1 MSDSKRYYSAIIMIA
16 AVILLLEKGGVTAFY
31 ITAFALAVFSLNE
44 LRNLFIKNNVV
55 IPRIPLIFFG
65 IGAVYYFSLILDS
78 KMLPVLFFTAFTVFL
93 SFKLKSLSSKNG
105 FFERI
110 FFFIFSVLFISVP
123 LACLINIRQSDN
135 GLVYIYL
142 ILVAT
147 WASDTG
153 AYLVGKKWGKRKMS
167 PSISP
172 NKTLEGLA
180 GGIFLTIGVFVLWHL
195 YDSISILSAVL
206 LGIVV
211 SLSATAGDLLE
222 SFLKRNAGVKDSG
235 SLIPGHGGIL
245 DRIDALLFTAP
256 VWYIFMKFFL

>member
-1 MSDSKRYYSAIIMIA
+1 MSDSKRYYSALIMVA

-31 ITAFALAVFSLNE
+31 VTALILAFFSLNE
-44 LRNLFIKNNVV
+44 LRNLFLKNNVV
-55 IPRIPLIFFG
+55 LPGLPLLFFG
-65 IGAVYYFSLILDS
+65 VGAVYYFSVILE
-78 KMLPVLFFTAFTVFL
+78 KTMLPVFFFTAFTVFL
-93 SFKLKSLSSKNG
+93 TFKLKSLSSTPG
-105 FFERI
+105 FFQRM
-110 FFFIFSVLFISVP
+110 FLFIFSIFFISVP
-123 LACLINIRQSDN
+123 LACMINIRQSDN
-135 GLVYIYL
+135 GLMYIYIIL
-142 ILVAT
+142 IAT

-167 PSISP
+167 PVISP

-180 GGIFLTIGVFVLWHL
+180 GGIFLTIGVFMLWHL
-195 YDSISILSAVL
+195 YSSISILRAVF
-206 LGIVV
+206 LGIAV

-222 SFLKRNAGVKDSG
+222 SFFKRNAGVKDSG